1 MKYVLTKKQV
11 KDMYDFIVDNYNKY
25 SKDERQIK
33 LVLYRK
39 NQKID
44 WIITLNDNYK
54 NILEDIVFEME
65 LENFGIFEWVILKEI
80 GGRKK
85 YTKQEIVNGIQW
97 NLNKQIKQTF

>member
-1 MKYVLTKKQV
+1 MKNKLTQRQV
-11 KDMYDFIVDNYNKY
+11 KDMYGFVVDNYNKY
-25 SKDERQIK
+25 SKDERHAK
-33 LVLYRK
+33 LVLYRR

-54 NILEDIVFEME
+54 NVLEDVVLEIE
-65 LENFGIFEWVILKEI
+65 LENFGIFEWAILKEI
-80 GGRKK
+80 GGRRK